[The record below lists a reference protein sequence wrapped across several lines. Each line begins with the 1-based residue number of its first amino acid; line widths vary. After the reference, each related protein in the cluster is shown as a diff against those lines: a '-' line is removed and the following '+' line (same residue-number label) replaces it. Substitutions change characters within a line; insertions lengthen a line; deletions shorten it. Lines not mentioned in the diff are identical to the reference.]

1 MKHVMRRHH
10 RGGLGSVRVTS
21 ACCAVLLVAAACHRA
36 ADLTEQARTT
46 TRPELSLRRTS
57 ATGDTTRVVLHL
69 EPGIGSGPQVVGSF
83 TGDVGRSAIW
93 RFVGCSAP
101 QGHPLLA
108 CNDVGA
114 VVRIAAA
121 WVEGVTSGDLL
132 TLTFVANA
140 APPSSAP
147 RAPSSAS
154 DDAAW
159 QLGVQEV
166 HAIGGASLTDA
177 LDVRRDV
184 RREIRQ

>member
-1 MKHVMRRHH
+1 MSDVARPRRTVGYGSMR
-10 RGGLGSVRVTS
+10 LTS
-21 ACCAVLLVAAACHRA
+21 ACCALLLVAAACHRA

-46 TRPELSLRRTS
+46 TRPELSLRRAN

-69 EPGIGSGPQVVGSF
+69 EPGIGGAPQVLGSF
-83 TGDVGRSAIW
+83 TGDVGRNTGW

-108 CNDVGA
+108 CNDAGA
-114 VVRIAAA
+114 MVRIAAA
-121 WVEGVTSGDLL
+121 WVEGVTTGDLL

-140 APPSSAP
+140 APTSSVP
-147 RAPSSAS
+147 TSVAS